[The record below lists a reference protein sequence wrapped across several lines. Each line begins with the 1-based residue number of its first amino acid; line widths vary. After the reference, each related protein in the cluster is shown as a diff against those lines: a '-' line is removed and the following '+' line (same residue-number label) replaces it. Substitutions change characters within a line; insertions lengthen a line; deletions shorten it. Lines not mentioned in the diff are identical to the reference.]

1 MELTRFKT
9 LLESHLG
16 DIKPLIKENM
26 TPLLLKSLKSEKGR
40 SWIKQTINTI
50 ISKSGML
57 KNKEIPMNNNTFK
70 QTVEGY
76 NFKVIVDLK
85 TNSASIN
92 SLDENKCVISV
103 SVSAKINYSSP
114 DISGSLPQDAENAV
128 NKFFPEKPTIKIESY
143 LKEETPDPPNPYYG
157 RNSLADDGSAKNI
170 AYWLEKSNGGFFND
184 KEAWAEFAFNKIKDI
199 TVYNEV
205 KKIMNKDPYK
215 FLKSFMTTDAL
226 YNQGKGG
233 ETIDSKYKKIINS
246 AKTNNSAK
254 TKEKKSETVK
264 GINQSQWVN
273 GYVTVY
279 CEYSVQEI
287 NNEQVINLIPK
298 NFYLSTTPLYTPY
311 GGSISIN
318 NNRIDFDFSGFA
330 GLPAKIGKISFG
342 KITDYTKNLISSIG
356 SQKFKIPNIELT
368 S

>member
-26 TPLLLKSLKSEKGR
+26 TPLLLKSLKTEKGR
-40 SWIKQTINTI
+40 SWVKKTINKV

-57 KNKEIPMNNNTFK
+57 KNKPIPMNNNTFK

-76 NFKVIVDLK
+76 NFKVIVDLT

-114 DISGSLPQDAENAV
+114 DVSGSLPQDVENAV
-128 NKFFPEKPTIKIESY
+128 NKFFPEKPTIEEESY
-143 LKEETPDPPNPYYG
+143 LKEGIPDPPNPYYG
-157 RNSLADDGSAKNI
+157 RQSLAVDSSAKNI
-170 AYWLEKSNGGFFND
+170 AYWLEKSNGGVFND

-215 FLKSFMTTDAL
+215 FLQSFMTTDAF

-246 AKTNNSAK
+246 AKTK
-254 TKEKKSETVK
+254 ETKEKKSKTVQ
-264 GINQSQWVN
+264 GINRSQLVN

-287 NNEQVINLIPK
+287 NDNQVINLIPK

-318 NNRIDFDFSGFA
+318 NNGIYFDFSGFA
-330 GLPAKIGKISFG
+330 GLPARIGKISFG

-356 SQKFKIPNIELT
+356 SQKFNIPNIELT
-368 S
+368 R